1 MPEPQNILAI
11 VYDFDHTLSPHY
23 MQDHTILRYAGIEP
37 AEFWPSCTA
46 LIKERGYDQELAYM
60 KRMLDYD
67 SIRAL
72 SNADLQA
79 MGPDLT
85 FFPGVPDFFEELNA
99 IVHQPRYTEW
109 DIHLEHYVVS
119 SGLKAI
125 LDGSHI
131 AKHVKAI
138 FGCEFDE
145 DQGHIHFPKRTI
157 SHTQKTQFLFRVNK
171 GLLNM
176 EQDVNDHMP
185 EEARRVPFRHMIYVG
200 DGPTDVPCFT
210 VIKKNGGLAVAVY
223 NPDDPTRRSFK
234 KCYDLTRHADRVHF
248 MAPANYQTGGPLRLI
263 LEQHLTEM
271 ADSMVERRR
280 QAIEGTRVP
289 APPP

>member
-23 MQDHTILRYAGIEP
+23 MQDHTVLRHAGIEP
-37 AEFWPSCTA
+37 SEFWPSCTA

-67 SIRAL
+67 AIRAL
-72 SNADLQA
+72 SNIDLQA

-99 IVHQPRYTEW
+99 IVQQPRYAEW
-109 DIHLEHYVVS
+109 DIHLEHYVVT

-125 LDGSHI
+125 LDGSQI
-131 AKHVKAI
+131 AKHVKAM

-145 DQGHIHFPKRTI
+145 EQGHIHFPKRTI

-171 GLLNM
+171 GLLNL

-223 NPDDPTRRSFK
+223 NPNDTTRKSFK

-248 MAPANYQTGGPLRLI
+248 MAPADYQTGSPLRLI
-263 LEQHLTEM
+263 LEQHLTEL
-271 ADSMVERRR
+271 ADGMVERRR
-280 QAIEGTRVP
+280 QAIEGSRVP

>member
-23 MQDHTILRYAGIEP
+23 MQDHTILRHAGIEP

-46 LIKERGYDQELAYM
+46 LIQERGYDQELAYM
-60 KRMLDYD
+60 KRMLDYEA
-67 SIRAL
+67 IRTL

-79 MGPDLT
+79 MGPALT
-85 FFPGVPDFFEELNA
+85 FFPGVPDFFEELNGV
-99 IVHQPRYTEW
+99 IDQPRYTEW

-125 LDGSHI
+125 LDGSAI
-131 AKHVKAI
+131 ATKVKAM

-145 DQGHIHFPKRTI
+145 EDGHINFPKRTI

-176 EQDVNDHMP
+176 DQDVNDHMP
-185 EEARRVPFRHMIYVG
+185 EEVRRVPFRHMVYVG

-210 VIKKNGGLAVAVY
+210 LIKKNGGLAVAVY
-223 NPDDPTRRSFK
+223 NPDDPSQKSFK
-234 KCYDLTRHADRVHF
+234 KCYELTHHADRVHF
-248 MAPANYQTGGPLRLI
+248 MAPADYRKGSLLRMI
-263 LEQHLTEM
+263 LEQHLTEI

-280 QAIEGTRVP
+280 QGIEGTRVA